1 MEMIALVKMASEVIV
16 EVAKLTSQQMAK
28 ATECVTF
35 TLQLQLLHMK
45 IVLMA
50 YWVFLEAIL
59 RRAFRQDFHLFPA
72 FRLPIQKVCLPIT
85 EFPCLCRFSGPNRRP
100 NP

>member
-28 ATECVTF
+28 ATECATF

-50 YWVFLEAIL
+50 Y
-59 RRAFRQDFHLFPA
+59 
-72 FRLPIQKVCLPIT
+72 
-85 EFPCLCRFSGPNRRP
+85 
-100 NP
+100 